1 MTTRLLSRRAFS
13 AGLASLFPVLGIAG
27 TGLRPAAMAT
37 VDEQDE
43 GISRT
48 AESIHQELGFKASR
62 ERVYEAIM
70 DDKQFSKVTGGQATK
85 ISREGGGAFS
95 LFDAR
100 IKGRNVELLPNE
112 RIVQAWRSEGWEHG
126 IYSIARFELVAQG
139 TGTKLV
145 FDHTGFP
152 KGQAEELATGWKS
165 HYWDPLAKYLA

>member
-1 MTTRLLSRRAFS
+1 MTTQLLSRRAFS
-13 AGLASLFPVLGIAG
+13 AGLASLFPMLGTAG
-27 TGLRPAAMAT
+27 TGLRSAAMAT
-37 VDEQDE
+37 MGVQDE

-48 AESIHQELGFKASR
+48 AESIHQEVVFKASR

-70 DDKQFSKVTGGQATK
+70 DDKQFSKVTGDQVAE

-95 LFDAR
+95 LFGAK

-139 TGTKLV
+139 TGTRLV

-152 KGQAEELATGWKS
+152 KGEAEHLATGWTS